1 MKRLFI
7 LILLLVS
14 VSCGTTKSIP
24 VQTIEK
30 IEYRDSIVYVN
41 DTITIEVP
49 KEKVVYVRPA
59 DTLSQISTSLAFSEA
74 KVEKGILT
82 HTLEQKGQIKTKI
95 DTFFMVKYIDRIVE
109 KEVPVEVE
117 IEKPYIPTFFWIVTI
132 YAAIITIL
140 IVLKAYFKLKKWC
153 QHLLYLC
160 N

>member
-1 MKRLFI
+1 M
-7 LILLLVS
+7 LIA
-14 VSCGTTKSIP
+14 VSCATTKYLP
-24 VQTIEK
+24 VETIEK

-117 IEKPYIPTFFWIVTI
+117 VEKPYIPTFFWIVAI
-132 YAAIITIL
+132 YAVIITIS
-140 IVLKAYFKLKKWC
+140 IAFKAYLKLKK
-153 QHLLYLC
+153 
-160 N
+160 

>member
-7 LILLLVS
+7 LILLFVL
-14 VSCGTTKSIP
+14 VSCGTTKYTP

-82 HTLEQKGQIKTKI
+82 HTLEQKGQIKAKI
-95 DTFFMVKYIDRIVE
+95 DSFFIVKYIDRIVE

-117 IEKPYIPTFFWIVTI
+117 VEKPYIPTFFWIVAI
-132 YAAIITIL
+132 YAAIITLL
-140 IVLKAYFKLKKWC
+140 IVFKAYLKLKK
-153 QHLLYLC
+153 
-160 N
+160 

>member
-7 LILLLVS
+7 FIILFIA
-14 VSCGTTKSIP
+14 VSCGTTKYTP

-30 IEYRDSIVYVN
+30 IEYRDSIVYIN

-74 KVEKGILT
+74 KVEKGVLT
-82 HTLEQKGQIKTKI
+82 HTLEQKGQIYAKI

-117 IEKPYIPTFFWIVTI
+117 VEKPYIPTIFWIMAI

-140 IVLKAYFKLKKWC
+140 IAFKAYLKLKK
-153 QHLLYLC
+153 
-160 N
+160 

>member
-7 LILLLVS
+7 LILLFVL

-74 KVEKGILT
+74 KVEKGVLT
-82 HTLEQKGQIKTKI
+82 HTLEQKGQIMAKI

-117 IEKPYIPTFFWIVTI
+117 IEKPYIPTFFWIVAI
-132 YAAIITIL
+132 YAAIITLL
-140 IVLKAYFKLKKWC
+140 IALKAYLKLKK
-153 QHLLYLC
+153 
-160 N
+160 

>member
-1 MKRLFI
+1 MFVL
-7 LILLLVS
+7 
-14 VSCGTTKSIP
+14 VSCGTTKYTP

-49 KEKVVYVRPA
+49 KEKVVYVVPA

-74 KVEKGILT
+74 KVEKGVLA
-82 HTLEQKGQIKTKI
+82 HTLEQKGQIKAKI
-95 DTFFMVKYIDRIVE
+95 DTLFMVKYTDRIVE

-117 IEKPYIPTFFWIVTI
+117 VEKPYIPTFFWIVTI

-140 IVLKAYFKLKKWC
+140 IAFKTYLKLKK
-153 QHLLYLC
+153 
-160 N
+160 

>member
-7 LILLLVS
+7 LILLFVLVS
-14 VSCGTTKSIP
+14 CSTTKYLP

-49 KEKVVYVRPA
+49 KEKVVYVVPA

-74 KVEKGILT
+74 EVEKGILT
-82 HTLEQKGQIKTKI
+82 HTLEQKGQIKAKI
-95 DTFFMVKYIDRIVE
+95 DSFFIVNYIDRIVE

-117 IEKPYIPTFFWIVTI
+117 VEKPYIPTFFWIVAI
-132 YAAIITIL
+132 YAVIITIS
-140 IVLKAYFKLKKWC
+140 IAFKAYLKLKK
-153 QHLLYLC
+153 
-160 N
+160 

>member
-7 LILLLVS
+7 FIILLVA
-14 VSCGTTKSIP
+14 VSCSTTKYLP

-30 IEYRDSIVYVN
+30 IEYRDSIVYVT
-41 DTITIEVP
+41 DTISIEVP

-74 KVEKGILT
+74 KVEKGVLT
-82 HTLEQKGQIKTKI
+82 HTLEQKGQIKAKI

-117 IEKPYIPTFFWIVTI
+117 IEKPYIPTFFWIVAI
-132 YAAIITIL
+132 YAAIITLL
-140 IVLKAYFKLKKWC
+140 IALKAYLKLKK
-153 QHLLYLC
+153 
-160 N
+160 

>member
-1 MKRLFI
+1 M
-7 LILLLVS
+7 LVA
-14 VSCGTTKSIP
+14 VSCSTTKSIP

-49 KEKVVYVRPA
+49 KEKVVYVVPA

-82 HTLEQKGQIKTKI
+82 HTLEQKGEIKAKI
-95 DTFFMVKYIDRIVE
+95 DTFFKVKYTDRIVE

-117 IEKPYIPTFFWIVTI
+117 VEKPYIPTFFWIVAI
-132 YAAIITIL
+132 YAAVITLL
-140 IVLKAYFKLKKWC
+140 IAFR
-153 QHLLYLC
+153 LYLKIKK
-160 N
+160 

>member
-7 LILLLVS
+7 LILLLVA
-14 VSCGTTKSIP
+14 VSCGTTKYLP
-24 VQTIEK
+24 VETIEK

-49 KEKVVYVRPA
+49 KEKVVYAGPA

-74 KVEKGILT
+74 KVEKGVLT
-82 HTLEQKGQIKTKI
+82 HTLEQKGQIKAKI

-117 IEKPYIPTFFWIVTI
+117 VEKPYIPTFFWIVTI
-132 YAAIITIL
+132 YAAIITLL
-140 IVLKAYFKLKKWC
+140 IAFKAYFKFKK
-153 QHLLYLC
+153 
-160 N
+160 